1 MLRRR
6 CLTAA
11 LAAAVVVSGASAASA
26 AQRRPAA
33 VSVAVID
40 KISTAMPLKP
50 PARPARPRKLLV
62 FWLCKGFFHGSIP
75 VGNKAF
81 EIMGEET
88 GAFKVTF
95 SNDMA
100 VFTPDKLKAFDA
112 ILFNNTTRLDFPK
125 KEQRKALMDFVKG
138 GKGVVG
144 IHAATDNFY
153 NWPEAAA
160 MMGGLF
166 DGHPWTAGGTWAVK
180 IDDPKH
186 PINKPF
192 AGKGFK
198 IRDEIYQLKAPYSR
212 ENLRIL
218 LSLDM
223 TDRATAGRRGK
234 RADRDNAIAW
244 VREFGKGRVFYCSL
258 GHNNDV
264 FWNKAVLAHYL
275 AGIQYALGD
284 LQADATPSGKSATT
298 APKGA
303 YQTLLAYKF
312 GASRK
317 PLIAIAAEI
326 RAAAPQQLKVI
337 EGKLLATLAS
347 PKATFECRQFVC
359 RMLRRVGTE
368 RSIPALAKL
377 LTDEK
382 LSHAARFALE
392 GMPGERVARAL
403 REALGKTESELK
415 IGIIS
420 SIGARRDRKAVS
432 DLATLAGQPDKGLAG
447 AAIEALGRIGGPDA
461 ARALASLRPR
471 RETRPARAHA
481 LLACADSLVADDKAK
496 AAALYRALADDGNP
510 TSVQIAALSGL
521 TRADKDKALPLV
533 ATALKGKGLKLR
545 LAAARLSGELPG
557 EQATKMFAGQLSS
570 LSAETKVALLA
581 ALSARGDKAAGAAV
595 TRLAE
600 DRDEGVRLAAVRAL
614 GALGDASHVTLL
626 ARLAQTKGPVG
637 EAALNG
643 LGRLR
648 GGGIDAAILKS
659 MRGEDVSVR
668 VMLVRILVVRRTS
681 GAVPALLASAKDA
694 DVSVRIESLKA
705 LGALA
710 KEKDLPELVEL
721 LMNAKAPREMQTAE
735 KAVLSVCR
743 RIDDADRC
751 AAPLIPATSD
761 PKAPEEARRSLLE
774 ILGKLGGKK
783 ALAAV
788 RAALKDRN
796 DDIKDAAVRAL
807 ASWPDAAAA
816 EDLIDLAKNSEK
828 LVSRV
833 LAIRGYVRVVG
844 LPSDRSTGDTVEM
857 YKEGMAA
864 AARVEDKR
872 LVLAGIGGVA
882 APEALDAVGRYLND
896 ASLHGEAAAATV
908 RIAGA
913 IGGSHTAEA
922 RAALNK
928 IMKTAK
934 DARIRNQA
942 RNILAALERIE
953 DYITAWMVCGP
964 YKQQGKDC
972 RALFHVAFA
981 PEKPDGSEVRWRA
994 MPAFTD
1000 KARPWLIDIHKA
1012 FRGDSSVAYLRTRVR
1027 SPEQQPALI
1036 ELGSDDGIKVWLNG
1050 KLVHANNVLRS
1061 VGLVQDRA
1069 KVTLKKGRN
1078 TLLVK
1083 LTQAGGFWHVCL
1095 RLRKPDGTKLPGL
1108 TVQAQ

>member
-1 MLRRR
+1 MLRRQ

-11 LAAAVVVSGASAASA
+11 VAAAVIVSGASAASA

-33 VSVAVID
+33 VPVAVID
-40 KISTAMPLKP
+40 KISAAMPLRP

-88 GAFKVTF
+88 GAFEVTF

-125 KEQRKALMDFVKG
+125 KAQRKALMDFVKG
-138 GKGVVG
+138 GKGVIG

-180 IDDPKH
+180 LDDPKH

-212 ENLRIL
+212 DNLRVL

-234 RADRDNAIAW
+234 RADRDNAISW
-244 VREFGKGRVFYCSL
+244 IREFGKGRVFYCSL
-258 GHNNDV
+258 GHNNHI

-284 LQADATPSGKSATT
+284 LQADATPSGKPATT

-326 RAAAPQQLKVI
+326 RAAAPQQVKEI
-337 EGKLLATLAS
+337 ESKLLAALAS

-368 RSIPALAKL
+368 QSIPALVNL

-392 GMPGERVARAL
+392 GMPRGRVDRAL
-403 REALGKTESELK
+403 REALGKTEGKLK

-420 SIGARRDRKAVS
+420 SLGARRGRKAVS
-432 DLATLAGQPDKGLAG
+432 DLATLAGQPDKELAG

-461 ARALASLRPR
+461 ARALVSLRPR

-481 LLACADSLVADDKAK
+481 LLACADSLVADDRAR
-496 AAALYRALADDGNP
+496 AAALYGALAGDGNP
-510 TSVQIAALSGL
+510 TSVQIAALRGL
-521 TRADKDKALPLV
+521 ARTDKDNALPLV
-533 ATALKGKGLKLR
+533 ATALKGKDLKLR
-545 LAAARLSGELPG
+545 LAAAKLSGELPG
-557 EQATKMFAGQLSS
+557 EQATKMFARQLSS
-570 LSAETKVALLA
+570 LSAETKVALLV

-595 TRLAE
+595 ARLTE

-626 ARLAQTKGPVG
+626 ARLAQTKGPAG
-637 EAALNG
+637 GAALNS

-648 GGGIDAAILKS
+648 GDGIDAAILKS
-659 MRGEDVSVR
+659 MRGEDVPVR
-668 VMLVRILVVRRTS
+668 VMLVRTLVVRRTP
-681 GAVPALLASAKDA
+681 GAVAALLASAKDA
-694 DVSVRIESLKA
+694 DASVRIESLGA

-710 KEKDLPELVEL
+710 EENDLPVLVEL
-721 LMNAKAPREMQTAE
+721 LVSARAAREMQTAE

-743 RIDDADRC
+743 RIDDADRR
-751 AAPLIPATSD
+751 AAPLVPAASD
-761 PKAPEEARRSLLE
+761 PKTPEEARRSLLE

-783 ALAAV
+783 ALEAV
-788 RAALKDRN
+788 RAALRGPSDSMR
-796 DDIKDAAVRAL
+796 DAAVRSL
-807 ASWPDAAAA
+807 TRWPDAAAA
-816 EDLIDLAKNSEK
+816 ADLLELAKGSGK
-828 LVSRV
+828 LVRRV
-833 LAIRGYVRVVG
+833 LALRGYVRVVG
-844 LPSDRSTGDTVEM
+844 LPSDRSRRPRRWTSWP
-857 YKEGMAA
+857 
-864 AARVEDKR
+864 
-872 LVLAGIGGVA
+872 GISMT
-882 APEALDAVGRYLND
+882 PR
-896 ASLHGEAAAATV
+896 ST
-908 RIAGA
+908 
-913 IGGSHTAEA
+913 T
-922 RAALNK
+922 
-928 IMKTAK
+928 
-934 DARIRNQA
+934 
-942 RNILAALERIE
+942 
-953 DYITAWMVCGP
+953 
-964 YKQQGKDC
+964 
-972 RALFHVAFA
+972 
-981 PEKPDGSEVRWRA
+981 
-994 MPAFTD
+994 
-1000 KARPWLIDIHKA
+1000 RPP
-1012 FRGDSSVAYLRTRVR
+1012 RPR
-1027 SPEQQPALI
+1027 
-1036 ELGSDDGIKVWLNG
+1036 
-1050 KLVHANNVLRS
+1050 
-1061 VGLVQDRA
+1061 
-1069 KVTLKKGRN
+1069 
-1078 TLLVK
+1078 
-1083 LTQAGGFWHVCL
+1083 
-1095 RLRKPDGTKLPGL
+1095 
-1108 TVQAQ
+1108 